1 MGYLLKK
8 DFRNRVGVV
17 GAFTED
23 STSRWKLGLVERM
36 REQEG
41 IHMYLL
47 KRGSSWMGD
56 YINVVKSRR
65 VGGGI

>member
-1 MGYLLKK
+1 M
-8 DFRNRVGVV
+8 
-17 GAFTED
+17 FTED
-23 STSRWKLGLVERM
+23 SASCWKLGLVERM
-36 REQEG
+36 REHEG